1 MGAIFDRSREHLG
14 ISDKAV
20 IAVRR
25 FLLTSAKEF
34 NTGKEPPHIL
44 RDVARNWFPHI
55 DCFAHMLGREVPWRQ
70 HFNYLTATAEK
81 ENPASYTARRKAAS

>member
-1 MGAIFDRSREHLG
+1 
-14 ISDKAV
+14 
-20 IAVRR
+20 
-25 FLLTSAKEF
+25 
-34 NTGKEPPHIL
+34 L